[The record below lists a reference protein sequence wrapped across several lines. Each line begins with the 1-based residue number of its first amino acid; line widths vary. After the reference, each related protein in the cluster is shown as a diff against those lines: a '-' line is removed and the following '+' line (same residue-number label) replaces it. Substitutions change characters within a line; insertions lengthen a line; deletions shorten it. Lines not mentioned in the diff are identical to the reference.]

1 MDGERQSGGDPI
13 HHPAHYQGA
22 IECIDAIEAAL
33 GPEGFLAYCRGN
45 VLKYAWR
52 AGKKGPGAQD
62 LAKAAWYAE
71 RGSRAAARASQV
83 VRPCLPVPY

>member
-1 MDGERQSGGDPI
+1 MTDERNPVHDPVN
-13 HHPAHYQGA
+13 HPAHYQGA
-22 IECIDAIEAAL
+22 IECIDAIEVAL

-52 AGKKGPGAQD
+52 AGKKGAASQD

-71 RGSRAAARASQV
+71 RAALAQV
-83 VRPCLPVPY
+83 KAQAKAHILLDPR